1 MNYITDRAFSI
12 CGYNPREDFSA
23 GDRRIS
29 TASCSSANKENT
41 IPTVSKNCTKTTG
54 PTTVVSPGLV
64 NQNVAQA
71 QDSTVIPISV
81 SSADVVDCINKD
93 SLLLTELMDGSD
105 DEWANTCIL
114 ETNGGLK
121 VSSTSTST
129 ALCSSGS
136 RISSVASTT
145 FSQQVTAAL
154 PFRDKPNYQPTSTRE
169 INNFNSSFDYPQRTN
184 TIPNN
189 GDDSKLAVWLS
200 YFLYSRMVMHP
211 GKQKEQTKI
220 PTFIGPYTL
229 FVLHK
234 YTTHE
239 LASTSVSHKQQL
251 CFVQSQNIKQTKKV
265 RFHKNACLLPM
276 L

>member
-1 MNYITDRAFSI
+1 MADACFAMNYITDRTFSI

-29 TASCSSANKENT
+29 TASCNSANKENT
-41 IPTVSKNCTKTTG
+41 IPTASKNCTKTTG
-54 PTTVVSPGLV
+54 PTTVLSPGLI

-71 QDSTVIPISV
+71 QDATVSPISV
-81 SSADVVDCINKD
+81 SSTDVVDCINKD

-145 FSQQVTAAL
+145 FSQQVAAAM
-154 PFRDKPNYQPTSTRE
+154 PNYQPTSTRE

-189 GDDSKLAVWLS
+189 GDDSKLAVQLS
-200 YFLYSRMVMHP
+200 YLLVMFLS
-211 GKQKEQTKI
+211 
-220 PTFIGPYTL
+220 
-229 FVLHK
+229 
-234 YTTHE
+234 
-239 LASTSVSHKQQL
+239 
-251 CFVQSQNIKQTKKV
+251 
-265 RFHKNACLLPM
+265 LL
-276 L
+276 